1 MKVSVKIKLMATF
14 FILITV
20 PMIILGFLSYEMAS
34 KSLQETVKEQLKKET
49 EDTSELINKSI
60 QSVKSSIEIASL
72 NGQLGTMIENQN
84 GTEIDTSFKYITN
97 VQKSNK
103 ELMEVLIITDSTGKV
118 VIDTQTKEPD
128 IDLSD
133 RDYMK
138 KTLSSGEVAVSEVL
152 TSRFTGNPAVFISY
166 PIRKNGKIIG
176 TLVGSIKFDGISSYA
191 AKIKIDEK
199 GYAYMINKDGLI
211 VYHPDQSKIL
221 KENISDTTDSSFKKI
236 VEEMKEGKISEG
248 LYTYDGVYK
257 YVTFKPADNWIVAI
271 TAEYN
276 EYMAS
281 AINIRNDTIL
291 IVIISIIIAMI
302 SAYIYSINGIINP
315 IKKLEVLMRKAGC

>member
-1 MKVSVKIKLMATF
+1 MMKVSVKIKLMATF

-191 AKIKIDEK
+191 
-199 GYAYMINKDGLI
+199 NR
-211 VYHPDQSKIL
+211 Q
-221 KENISDTTDSSFKKI
+221 
-236 VEEMKEGKISEG
+236 
-248 LYTYDGVYK
+248 
-257 YVTFKPADNWIVAI
+257 
-271 TAEYN
+271 
-276 EYMAS
+276 
-281 AINIRNDTIL
+281 
-291 IVIISIIIAMI
+291 II
-302 SAYIYSINGIINP
+302 G
-315 IKKLEVLMRKAGC
+315 